1 MYFKSYNP
9 TTLTDNAARARATRM
24 FDIVRDFCGKENP
37 TVRDYIA
44 YKASKMNT
52 FGPALYAGWVDDRRA
67 EWAEII
73 KTVRQCGTSP
83 NGKPVVYFAIIDGGV
98 KCGQTANIVDR
109 HCQINA
115 DTPIQ
120 HMWYMEL
127 ESKEQARKA
136 EHALHGIF
144 DHALN
149 MYREENKQ
157 DYYSCSAEQ
166 AQKFITA
173 NAKKMYQAIMEKLE
187 MEKGE

>member
-9 TTLTDNAARARATRM
+9 TTLTDNAARGRASRM
-24 FDIVRDFCGKENP
+24 LDIVRDFCGKENP

-52 FGPALYAGWVDDRRA
+52 SGPALYAGWVNDRRA
-67 EWAEII
+67 EWAEIV
-73 KTVRQCGTSP
+73 KTARQCGTSP
-83 NGKPVVYFAIIDGGV
+83 NGKPVVYFAIIESGV
-98 KCGQTANIVDR
+98 KCGKTSNIVVR
-109 HCQINA
+109 HCQINTK
-115 DTPIQ
+115 TPIQ

-127 ESKEQARKA
+127 ENKEQAKKA

-144 DHALN
+144 DHARNLC
-149 MYREENKQ
+149 REENKL

-173 NAKKMYQAIMEKLE
+173 NAKKMYQAIMEELG

>member
-9 TTLTDNAARARATRM
+9 ATLTDNAARGRASRM
-24 FDIVRDFCGKENP
+24 LDIVRDFCGKENP

-52 FGPALYAGWVDDRRA
+52 FGSAFYAGWVNDRRA
-67 EWAEII
+67 EWAEIV
-73 KTVRQCGTSP
+73 KTARQCGTSP
-83 NGKPVVYFAIIDGGV
+83 NGKPVVYFAIIESGV
-98 KCGQTANIVDR
+98 KCGETSNIVVR

-115 DTPIQ
+115 TTPIQ

-127 ESKEQARKA
+127 ESKEQAKKA

-144 DHALN
+144 DHAHN
-149 MYREENKQ
+149 MYRKENKL

-173 NAKKMYQAIMEKLE
+173 NAKKMYQAIMEELG